1 MTKFGDAVA
10 ADTRARL
17 IQAAREAF
25 MKEGYRASVDRIAAR
40 AGVAKQTLYN
50 HFPSK
55 DELFSEAAA
64 LASAEIVVTLDVQTD
79 DVRESLFRFAESFR
93 QRVLGDEGL
102 AMFRALTA
110 ETTRFP
116 ALTQAFFAKGLDQMA
131 ARLANFLGRAM
142 ADGRLRQD
150 DPRFAAEMLLGMLN
164 GIEHIRRLCTAPVPD
179 VAEDIRIGLIVDC
192 FLRAYAPNLKRN
204 PA

>member
-1 MTKFGDAVA
+1 MSKFGDALA

-55 DELFSEAAA
+55 DELFSESAAF
-64 LASAEIVVTLDVQTD
+64 ASAEIVVTLDVQTD
-79 DVRESLFRFAESFR
+79 DMRESLFRFAESFR
-93 QRVLGDEGL
+93 QRVLGGEGL

-110 ETTRFP
+110 EATRFP
-116 ALTQAFFAKGLDQMA
+116 ALTQAFIAKGVDQMV
-131 ARLANFLGRAM
+131 ARLTDFLGRAM
-142 ADGRLRQD
+142 VDGRLRQD
-150 DPRFAAEMLLGMLN
+150 DPRFAAEMLLSML
-164 GIEHIRRLCTAPVPD
+164 GGVEHIRRLCTAPVPD
-179 VAEDIRIGLIVDC
+179 IAEETRIGQIVDF
-192 FLRAYAPNLKRN
+192 FLRAYAPDQ
-204 PA
+204 

>member
-1 MTKFGDAVA
+1 MSKFGDAVA
-10 ADTRARL
+10 VDTRARL
-17 IQAAREAF
+17 IQAARDAF

-55 DELFSEAAA
+55 DDLFSEAAA
-64 LASAEIVVTLDVQTD
+64 FASAEIVVTLDIKTD

-110 ETTRFP
+110 EAPRFP
-116 ALTQAFFAKGLDQMA
+116 ALTQAFFAKGPDQMA
-131 ARLANFLGRAM
+131 ARLADFLGRAM
-142 ADGRLRQD
+142 ADGRLRRD
-150 DPRFAAEMLLGMLN
+150 DPRFAAEMLMGMLG
-164 GIEHIRRLCTAPVPD
+164 GIEHIRRLCAAPAPD
-179 VAEDIRIGLIVDC
+179 IAEETRIGQIIDC
-192 FLRAYAPNLKRN
+192 FLRAYVPDQ
-204 PA
+204 

>member
-1 MTKFGDAVA
+1 MSHPETTVST
-10 ADTRARL
+10 DTRRRL

-25 MKEGYRASVDRIAAR
+25 MKEGYRASVDGIAAR

-55 DELFSEAAA
+55 DELFSETAT
-64 LASAEIVVTLDVQTD
+64 LASAAIAVTLDGQTD
-79 DVRESLFRFAESFR
+79 DVRASLIRFATAFR
-93 QRVLGDEGL
+93 EKVLGDEGL

-116 ALTQAFFAKGLDQMA
+116 ALAQAFFAKGPAQTV
-131 ARLANFLGRAM
+131 ARLADFLGRAM

-150 DPRFAAEMLLGMLN
+150 DPRFAAEMLLSML
-164 GIEHIRRLCTAPVPD
+164 GGFEHFRRLCGAASSAIVEKT
-179 VAEDIRIGLIVDC
+179 RIAQIVDC
-192 FLRAYAPNLKRN
+192 FLRAYAPHH
-204 PA
+204 

>member
-1 MTKFGDAVA
+1 MSKFGDAVS
-10 ADTRARL
+10 ADTRSRL

-25 MKEGYRASVDRIAAR
+25 MKEGYRASMDRIAAR

-50 HFPSK
+50 HFPGK

-64 LASAEIVVTLDVQTD
+64 LAPAEIVVALDARTD
-79 DVRESLFRFAESFR
+79 DVRESLLRFAASFR

-116 ALTQAFFAKGLDQMA
+116 ALTQAFFAKGPDRMA
-131 ARLANFLGRAM
+131 ARLADFLGRAM
-142 ADGRLRQD
+142 ADGRLRRD
-150 DPRFAAEMLLGMLN
+150 DPRFAAEMLLGMLV
-164 GIEHIRRLCTAPVPD
+164 GVEHVRRLCVAPVPD
-179 VAEDIRIGLIVDC
+179 FDEGARVGRIVDC
-192 FLRAYAPNLKRN
+192 FLRAYTPNQ
-204 PA
+204 